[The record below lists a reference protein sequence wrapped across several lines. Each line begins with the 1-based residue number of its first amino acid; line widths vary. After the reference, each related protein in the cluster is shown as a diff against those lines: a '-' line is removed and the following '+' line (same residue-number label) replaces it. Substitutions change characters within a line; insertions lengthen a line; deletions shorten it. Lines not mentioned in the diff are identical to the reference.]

1 MSQKITPITIAFGDG
16 IGPEIMD
23 ATLSVLKA
31 AEARVSFNII
41 EVGKNIYEKGF
52 NSGLMPSAWDELNTS
67 KILLKAP
74 ITTPQGGGYKSLN
87 VTIRK
92 KLGLYANVRPVASFA
107 PFVAT
112 KHPKMDVVIIRENE
126 EDLYTGIE
134 HRQAVQSYQCLK
146 IITRDGCEKIIRYA
160 FEYAVKNNR
169 KKVSCFSKDNI
180 MKLTDGMFHNSFNE
194 IAKEYPNITSDHH
207 IIDIG
212 TAKLAAKPEIFD
224 VIVTLNLY
232 GDIISD
238 VAAEISGSVGLAG
251 SANIGKEFAMF
262 EAIHGSA
269 PDIAGQNIANPTG
282 LLQAAVMLLVHIGQA
297 DIANKI
303 RNALFKTI
311 EDGLHTPDIYNSE
324 NSKQKLGTKEFGE
337 AVISNLGQEPKTLPK
352 ANFVNVETVRTYI
365 QTTQLKEPL
374 PASLHGSFDAPD
386 FGKFSPDSYI
396 SEENSTSS
404 SAQNSLR
411 IKAGS
416 LNTGSKEFS
425 ITQELVN
432 IFSPKKSLIGF
443 DLFID
448 WQGEF
453 EDLLAK
459 IKTMESEQFEIKMIT
474 AKGLVMWPQ
483 IDKHNQPN
491 YPKGQ
496 TILRFIGKGI
506 TGKNSNDIIDS
517 NKIVSHHD
525 LIEVLAMFANN
536 EVDFIKYEGLYLF
549 DGKAGYSSGQGE

>member
-1 MSQKITPITIAFGDG
+1 MPQKPTPITIAFGDG

-23 ATLSVLKA
+23 ATLKILK
-31 AEARVSFNII
+31 EADARLSFNTI
-41 EVGKNIYEKGF
+41 EIGKTIYEKGF
-52 NSGLMPSAWDELNTS
+52 NSGLMPSAWEELNNT

-92 KLGLYANVRPVASFA
+92 KLGLYANVRPVASFY

-112 KHPKMDVVIIRENE
+112 KHPKMDVVIVRENE

-134 HRQAVQSYQCLK
+134 HRQTVQSYQCLK
-146 IITRDGCEKIIRYA
+146 IITREGSEKIIRYA
-160 FEYAVKNNR
+160 FEYALKNNR
-169 KKVSCFSKDNI
+169 KKVTCFSKDNI
-180 MKLTDGMFHNSFNE
+180 MKLTDGMFHEIFNQ
-194 IAKEYPNITSDHH
+194 IAKEYPAIIADHY

-212 TAKLAAKPEIFD
+212 TARLAAKPEIFD

-251 SANIGKEFAMF
+251 SANIGKECAMF

-282 LLQAAVMLLVHIGQA
+282 LIQASVMMLVHLGQA

-311 EDGLHTPDIYNSE
+311 EDGLHTPDIYNDQT
-324 NSKQKLGTKEFGE
+324 SKQKLGTKEFAS
-337 AVISNLGQEPKTLPK
+337 AVIANLGLEPQTLPK
-352 ANFVNVETVRTYI
+352 ANFKNI
-365 QTTQLKEPL
+365 DSN
-374 PASLHGSFDAPD
+374 PA
-386 FGKFSPDSYI
+386 
-396 SEENSTSS
+396 E
-404 SAQNSLR
+404 QN
-411 IKAGS
+411 KAS
-416 LNTGSKEFS
+416 VAIYNP
-425 ITQELVN
+425 N
-432 IFSPKKSLIGF
+432 KSLIGF

-448 WQGEF
+448 WQDEF
-453 EDLLAK
+453 EALLDLINK
-459 IKTMESEQFEIKMIT
+459 MESEKFEIKMIT
-474 AKGLVMWPQ
+474 AKGLVLWPQ
-483 IDKHNQPN
+483 IDKHNQPT

-506 TGKNSNDIIDS
+506 TGKNSNDIIDP
-517 NKIVSHHD
+517 NKTITHQNLLEVLNMFVSHQ
-525 LIEVLAMFANN
+525 
-536 EVDFIKYEGLYLF
+536 VDFIKYEGLYLF
-549 DGKAGYSSGQGE
+549 DGKPGYSSGQGE

>member
-1 MSQKITPITIAFGDG
+1 MSQKITPVTIAFGDG
-16 IGPEIMD
+16 IGPEIME
-23 ATLSVLKA
+23 ATLHILK
-31 AEARVSFNII
+31 EAQARISFNII

-52 NSGLMPSAWDELNTS
+52 NSGLMPSAWEELNNS
-67 KILLKAP
+67 KVLLKAP

-92 KLGLYANVRPVASFA
+92 KLGLYANVRPVSSFY

-112 KHPKMDVVIIRENE
+112 KHPKMDVVIVRENE

-134 HRQAVQSYQCLK
+134 HRQTVQSYQCLK
-146 IITRDGCEKIIRYA
+146 IITREGCEKIVRYA

-169 KKVSCFSKDNI
+169 KKVTCFSKDNI
-180 MKLTDGMFHNSFNE
+180 MKLTDGMFREIFNQV
-194 IAKEYPNITSDHH
+194 AQEYPNIITDHY

-212 TAKLAAKPEIFD
+212 TARLAAKPEIFD

-251 SANIGKEFAMF
+251 SANIGKECAMF

-282 LLQAAVMLLVHIGQA
+282 LIQAAVMMLVHLGQA

-311 EDGLHTPDIYNSE
+311 EDGLHTVDIYNEKTSR
-324 NSKQKLGTKEFGE
+324 KKLGTKEFAD
-337 AVISNLGQEPKTLPK
+337 AVIANLGEEPKELAK
-352 ANFVNVETVRTYI
+352 ADFKNIETEKTAINHAAIVVT
-365 QTTQLKEPL
+365 
-374 PASLHGSFDAPD
+374 
-386 FGKFSPDSYI
+386 
-396 SEENSTSS
+396 
-404 SAQNSLR
+404 
-411 IKAGS
+411 
-416 LNTGSKEFS
+416 
-425 ITQELVN
+425 N
-432 IFSPKKSLIGF
+432 IKKSLIGC

-448 WQGEF
+448 WQNEF
-453 EDLLAK
+453 EELLALINK
-459 IKTMESEQFEIKMIT
+459 MESEKFEIKMIT
-474 AKGLVMWPQ
+474 AKGLVLWPQ

-506 TGKNSNDIIDS
+506 SGKNSSDIIAKD
-517 NKIVSHHD
+517 KIVTHQD
-525 LIEVLAMFANN
+525 LIEILNMFANHQ
-536 EVDFIKYEGLYLF
+536 VDFIKYEGLYLF
-549 DGKAGYSSGQGE
+549 DGKPGYSSGQGE